1 MNRRRLTVLVI
12 AALLVIGIASYLSQ
26 RRNASHDTHDAPL
39 FPALA
44 GELASVSS
52 LDIRKGSKTPTVSL
66 RKKGEQWTVAQR
78 ADYPA
83 DVSKLRKLLLSLSDA
98 KIIEEKT
105 SEPANFA
112 VIGVDDPASP
122 TTLGTE
128 IVFAVKD
135 GSHTVIVG
143 KPSGEGNFVRRGGE
157 KTSYLETP
165 GIYIESEPRFWIDTK
180 LLDIPAD
187 NIDRIDYKPVAGA
200 PYSVHRVVAPHA
212 APAPAG
218 AAAAA
223 SAAAQPGA
231 ATQPSAA
238 AQPSPPETGKDFALE
253 GTPPGRK
260 PADSPTLAPSPAVY
274 GSLTADDVAPA
285 TEIDFSKP
293 ASTIVTMKDGSTV
306 TLTGTVVGDKHW
318 IQVNAPKDAAL
329 MARTTGRAFQIAGYR
344 YDGLF
349 RPLDQLLVPKEAPPD
364 TKAPKPQQPKQ
375 PQLKH
380 PQPPPDKQPVQP

>member
-1 MNRRRLTVLVI
+1 MNRQRLTLLVI
-12 AALLVIGIASYLSQ
+12 AALLVIGIASFLSS
-26 RRNASHDTHDAPL
+26 RRNAPHGTHDAPL

-44 GELASVSS
+44 GELATVSS
-52 LDIRKGSKTPTVSL
+52 LDIRKGSKSPTVSL
-66 RKKGEQWTVAQR
+66 HKAGEQWTVAQR

-105 SEPANFA
+105 SDPANFPL
-112 VIGVDDPASP
+112 IGVDDPTSA
-122 TTLGTE
+122 TALGTE

-165 GIYIESEPRFWIDTK
+165 GIYVESEPRFWIDTK

-200 PYSVHRVVAPHA
+200 PYAVHRVA
-212 APAPAG
+212 APAASPAPPPAG
-218 AAAAA
+218 APPPAE
-223 SAAAQPGA
+223 
-231 ATQPSAA
+231 PSR
-238 AQPSPPETGKDFALE
+238 DFALE
-253 GTPPGRK
+253 GAPPGRK
-260 PADSPTLAPSPAVY
+260 PADSPTLAPSPSAF
-274 GSLTADDVAPA
+274 GSLTADDVAA
-285 TEIDFSKP
+285 AAEIDFSKP
-293 ASTIVTMKDGSTV
+293 ASTILTMKDGSTITV
-306 TLTGTVVGDKHW
+306 TGTVLGDKHW
-318 IQVNAPKDAAL
+318 IQINAPKDAAL
-329 MARTTGRAFQIAGYR
+329 MARATGRAFQIAGYR

-364 TKAPKPQQPKQ
+364 AKNSKLKPQ
-375 PQLKH
+375 H
-380 PQPPPDKQPVQP
+380 PQPAPGKQPVTEP